1 MLGRYAVKGTGAR
14 GRAGMPLIKPEL
26 RYDLAVYGLAAYFV
40 FVLNGAFWRR
50 LYAVARPVIV
60 YDWAFLAAVAL
71 MLWLV
76 TTLAVSVIAVG
87 RLFKP
92 IAALLLIVSAA
103 AGYFMREF
111 GTVIDSGMIINV
123 LQTDRAEAGDLMT
136 WRLIGHVALWGVLPA
151 VLLAKLPYQRRPL
164 LTELKRRTVS
174 FLAIVSA
181 IVIVAYPF
189 FMNLTS
195 VFREHNIL
203 RHELLP
209 FNIIGGLSRVVG
221 NQARLAKPRTIKAFG
236 TDAAKGDSW
245 SKRGDRSVTVLVI
258 GETARAQNFSLSG
271 YARETNPKLKAIDG
285 LVSFPKVM
293 SCGTATAQSLPCL
306 FSGLGQGGAG
316 HTIALEQE
324 GLLDI
329 LQRAGLTLLW
339 RDNQGG
345 CKGIC
350 VRIPTE
356 SIALPEPKKFYELA
370 VSHDDRL
377 LDGVQAW
384 IDQLQGH
391 GVVVLHMIGSH
402 GPAYFKRYP
411 EAFEQ
416 FKPACKET
424 QFSRCTREAIVN
436 AYDNSI
442 VFTDHVLA
450 SLIGLLA
457 ANDARGIPAAMT
469 YVSDHGESLGEN
481 GIYLHGLPYAL
492 APNEQKHVPWLW
504 WLSPGYQRVS
514 GVTAACLKA
523 RAAEALT
530 HDNFFHSVLGLLDI
544 RTTTRN
550 PRLDVTAACRG

>member
-1 MLGRYAVKGTGAR
+1 MS
-14 GRAGMPLIKPEL
+14 LIKPEL

-50 LYAVARPVIV
+50 LFAVARPVIV
-60 YDWAFLAAVAL
+60 YDWAFLAAVAV

-76 TTLAVSVIAVG
+76 TTMAVSVIAVG

-92 IAALLLIVSAA
+92 LAALVLIVCAA
-103 AGYFMREF
+103 ASYFMREF

-123 LQTDRAEAGDLMT
+123 LQTDRAEAGDLVT

-151 VLLAKLPYQRRPL
+151 LLLAWLPYQRRPL

-174 FLAIVSA
+174 FIAIVST
-181 IVIVAYPF
+181 IVIVGYPF

-209 FNIIGGLSRVVG
+209 FNIISGLSRVVG
-221 NQARLAKPRTIKAFG
+221 NQFRLATPRTVRAFG
-236 TDAAKGDSW
+236 ADAAKGDSW
-245 SKRGDRSVTVLVI
+245 SKRGEKSVTVLVI
-258 GETARAQNFSLSG
+258 GETARAQNFSLGG
-271 YARETNPKLKAIDG
+271 YGRETNPKLKAIDG

-329 LQRAGLTLLW
+329 LQRAGLKLLW

-350 VRIPTE
+350 ARIPTE
-356 SIALPEPKKFYELA
+356 SIVLPEPKKFYELA

-377 LDGVQAW
+377 LDGLQAW

-450 SLIGLLA
+450 SLIGILA
-457 ANDARGIPAAMT
+457 ANDARGVPTAMT

-492 APNEQKHVPWLW
+492 APMEQKQVPWLL
-504 WLSPGYQRVS
+504 WLSPGFQRVS
-514 GVTAACLKA
+514 GVTPACLKA
-523 RAAEALT
+523 RAGEALT

-550 PRLDVTAACRG
+550 ARLDVTAACRG